1 MKKLTILCFALF
13 AITACSG
20 RKENILNSEVNSN
33 KPGSMTKSLDTTL
46 PTVGILITEGFL
58 TNEVIAPMDVF
69 SAPGSNGKKKF
80 NVVLIAKENKVYES
94 EEGLKIIPDFTID
107 QAPRLKAF
115 VVGSSYHMDKVIE
128 DKEIVNFVREQNET
142 ADFIASHCAGAFL
155 LGASGIA
162 DNREIVTY
170 VTGGESLKKEYP
182 DLKVMDDSKVSVARD
197 GKIFSSNGSLV
208 SYLGSL
214 DLLEEMTSP
223 SHRKDV
229 ENHLQ
234 LNRLRGKE

>member
-1 MKKLTILCFALF
+1 MKKLTIICFALF

-20 RKENILNSEVNSN
+20 RKDNNLNSEISSF
-33 KPGSMTKSLDTTL
+33 KMGSMTKSLDTTL
-46 PTVGILITEGFL
+46 PTVGILISEGFL
-58 TNEVIAPMDVF
+58 TNEVVAPMDVF
-69 SAPGSNGKKKF
+69 AAADANGNKKF

-94 EEGLKIIPDFTID
+94 EQGLKVIPDFTID
-107 QAPRLKAF
+107 QTPKLKAL
-115 VVGSSYHMDKVIE
+115 VVGSSYHMHQVVE
-128 DKEIVNFVREQNET
+128 DKEIVNFVREQNKT
-142 ADFIASHCAGAFL
+142 TDYIASHCAGAFL
-155 LGASGIA
+155 LGESGVA
-162 DNREIVTY
+162 DNREIVTF

-182 DLKVMDDSKVSVARD
+182 NLKVMDDSKVSVARD

-214 DLLEEMTSP
+214 DLLEEMTSL

>member
-1 MKKLTILCFALF
+1 MKKLTIFCFALF
-13 AITACSG
+13 AIAACSG
-20 RKENILNSEVNSN
+20 RKENNLNSEVNSI
-33 KPGSMTKSLDTTL
+33 KMGSMIKSLDPGL
-46 PTVGILITEGFL
+46 PTVGILIYEGFL
-58 TNEVIAPMDVF
+58 TNEMVAPLDVF
-69 SAPGSNGKKKF
+69 AASGSNVKKKF
-80 NVVLIAKENKVYES
+80 NVVILAKENKVYES
-94 EEGLKIIPDFTID
+94 EEGLKVIPDFTID
-107 QAPRLKAF
+107 QAPKLKAL
-115 VVGSSYHMDKVIE
+115 VVGSSYHMYKVVE
-128 DKEIVNFVREQNET
+128 DREIVNFVKEQYET
-142 ADFIASHCAGAFL
+142 ADYIASHCAGAFL
-155 LGASGIA
+155 LAESGIA

-214 DLLEEMTSP
+214 DLLEEMTSL

-229 ENHLQ
+229 ENHLE